1 MNLCELALRSGFYR
15 IFFLSNRKKPEKCIW
30 CIIKNSYIPPT
41 LLPLFIPSK
50 FHRII
55 MNFIVW
61 RMVWRKYWQL
71 EVSTFS
77 ASIYIHLLLFY
88 HTKLYTLG
96 KIICSDFYILIFH
109 SLFKLTP
116 SIFEHMIL
124 SIMLFISQFGSLL
137 CKSWLTHFVNMSH
150 VPYVQTK
157 TNIYDNS

>member
-55 MNFIVW
+55 MSFIVW

-77 ASIYIHLLLFY
+77 ASICIHLLPFY
-88 HTKLYTLG
+88 YTKLYFGQNHLLRFLH
-96 KIICSDFYILIFH
+96 IDFSFTFQIDTQH
-109 SLFKLTP
+109 
-116 SIFEHMIL
+116 IFEHMIL

-150 VPYVQTK
+150 VPYIQTK